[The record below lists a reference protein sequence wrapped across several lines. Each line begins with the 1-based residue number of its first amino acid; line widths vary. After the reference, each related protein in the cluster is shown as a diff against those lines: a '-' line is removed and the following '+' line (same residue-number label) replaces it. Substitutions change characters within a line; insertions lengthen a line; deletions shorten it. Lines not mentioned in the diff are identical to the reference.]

1 MTRQKAIELVK
12 KHMIQKPKNIKLFFE
27 WLGVTESGFN
37 YLIDQHRNK
46 SLWFRNENW
55 DWKFKSEI
63 FDNLKLNKKE
73 SKWKW
78 HISILLFILFTLLI
92 GVIIVAITLSQM
104 QFSR

>member
-1 MTRQKAIELVK
+1 MEILGL
-12 KHMIQKPKNIKLFFE
+12 LFFVLAII
-27 WLGVTESGFN
+27 LGFIPARIV
-37 YLIDQHRNK
+37 Y
-46 SLWFRNENW
+46 
-55 DWKFKSEI
+55 
-63 FDNLKLNKKE
+63 LKLNKKE